1 MDIYDQIL
9 ENLELERELGTRTV
23 EIDRALLLPPQL
35 ATGETPVVPV
45 QSPVARAAPPATDGT
60 SVVPVPPPAARAA
73 QSATDG
79 TSVVPVPPP
88 AATNSSD
95 GCDIAFLTG
104 RPLSPA
110 GAEAMAKTI
119 AAMKRI
125 KPDLR
130 IALNESRK
138 ARVTILL
145 GSEAAKK
152 HLPPSMR
159 PVRGLWLTHD
169 GTQTLMTFSP
179 DYIFSHFQAGSP
191 HERQAKVEMWE
202 DIKSAIARLPA

>member
-23 EIDRALLLPPQL
+23 EIDRALLLPPQPQS
-35 ATGETPVVPV
+35 ETPPPQPATISPQPATPSPQPVVAA
-45 QSPVARAAPPATDGT
+45 PVASAPSAPSPA
-60 SVVPVPPPAARAA
+60 VPA
-73 QSATDG
+73 
-79 TSVVPVPPP
+79 
-88 AATNSSD
+88 SSES
-95 GCDIAFLTG
+95 CDIAFLTG
-104 RPLSPA
+104 KPLSPA
-110 GAEAMAKTI
+110 GMEAMTKTI

-191 HERQAKVEMWE
+191 RERQAKVDMWR
-202 DIKSAIARLPA
+202 DIKSALARLHV

>member
-45 QSPVARAAPPATDGT
+45 QSPVARAA
-60 SVVPVPPPAARAA
+60 

-88 AATNSSD
+88 AAPVSSE

-110 GAEAMAKTI
+110 GAEAMAKTF

-125 KPDLR
+125 KPD
-130 IALNESRK
+130 IQVALNESRK
-138 ARVTILL
+138 SRVIVLL
-145 GSEAAKK
+145 GSDALKK
-152 HLPPSMR
+152 LLPTAR
-159 PVRGLWLTHD
+159 PVRGQWIQIN
-169 GTQTLMTFSP
+169 GVPALMTFSP

-191 HERQAKVEMWE
+191 RERQAKSEMWE
-202 DIKSAIARLPA
+202 DIKSALARLHV

>member
-23 EIDRALLLPPQL
+23 EIDRALLLPPKPESASVAASTSAAASASAK
-35 ATGETPVVPV
+35 ATADKPADKSETPTPQPVVTA
-45 QSPVARAAPPATDGT
+45 PVASAQPVPSPAAP
-60 SVVPVPPPAARAA
+60 
-73 QSATDG
+73 
-79 TSVVPVPPP
+79 
-88 AATNSSD
+88 NSSG

-110 GAEAMAKTI
+110 GAEAMAKTF

-125 KPDLR
+125 KPDLQVV
-130 IALNESRK
+130 LNENRKSR
-138 ARVTILL
+138 VIVLL
-145 GSEAAKK
+145 GSYALKK
-152 HLPPSMR
+152 LLPTAR
-159 PVRGLWLTHD
+159 PVRGKWIQLN
-169 GTQTLMTFSP
+169 GVPAVMTFSP

-202 DIKSAIARLPA
+202 DIKSALARLPA

>member
-1 MDIYDQIL
+1 M
-9 ENLELERELGTRTV
+9 
-23 EIDRALLLPPQL
+23 
-35 ATGETPVVPV
+35 
-45 QSPVARAAPPATDGT
+45 
-60 SVVPVPPPAARAA
+60 
-73 QSATDG
+73 
-79 TSVVPVPPP
+79 
-88 AATNSSD
+88 
-95 GCDIAFLTG
+95 
-104 RPLSPA
+104 
-110 GAEAMAKTI
+110 EAMTKTI

-202 DIKSAIARLPA
+202 DIKSALARLHV

>member
-23 EIDRALLLPPQL
+23 EIDRALLLPPKPQ
-35 ATGETPVVPV
+35 AETPTPQPEPRTPQPEPHISQPETRNQKPEQTIPPPVVP
-45 QSPVARAAPPATDGT
+45 AAPDT
-60 SVVPVPPPAARAA
+60 SE
-73 QSATDG
+73 
-79 TSVVPVPPP
+79 
-88 AATNSSD
+88 

-110 GAEAMAKTI
+110 GAEAMAKTF

-202 DIKSAIARLPA
+202 DIKSALARLHV